1 MSRKSPCLF
10 VKPTSSRGK
19 YFIVD
24 FENLQN
30 TLIKSLV
37 KLTNVPPNW
46 GVPSEREINE
56 MKELNSLFMKEQV
69 VMHGEE
75 YIENELVRI
84 YDDSLLLNFFCS
96 LFVRLNRMLTKR

>member
-37 KLTNVPPNW
+37 KLTNVPPSW

-56 MKELNSLFMKEQV
+56 MKELNSLFMREQV

-75 YIENELVRI
+75 YIENELVRV

-96 LFVRLNRMLTKR
+96 PFVMLHRMLTTH